1 MDDPSNAQAQPR
13 GPLYALLTANVVS
26 QIGNSLSYLAI
37 PWFVLTTTGSATST
51 GIAVAVGAL
60 PVVVAG
66 IFGGAVVD
74 RFGYKPASIVSDI
87 VSCVTVLLIP
97 LLHQTIG
104 IEFWQLLVLVFLGA
118 LLDMPGSSARS
129 SLFPELVSGTGLT
142 LERANAAYSVTH
154 RLASTLS
161 APIGGILIAVL
172 GATSLLYLDAAS
184 FAISAGIVALR
195 VPSRPVQH
203 AVSGAQHRLA
213 RYLTEVREGFTFL
226 HRDRQLLWMVLS
238 FSVGGLIA
246 EPLYAVILPVYA
258 NERYGSPVNLGFI
271 FTGLA
276 VGSIVG
282 NVVFAGL
289 NQRLPRSGVIIGGFA
304 LRAMAFWVLFFVPP
318 WGVIAGAIFTGAVL
332 FEPINPL
339 SMTIFQ
345 ERVPAGMR
353 GRVFSAGAALSAGSL
368 PIGILIYGYLLDRIG
383 LDTTLVLFVFVNTA
397 LPVAMYLNPVLRNI
411 RPPVRPMAASE
422 AISPP

>member
-1 MDDPSNAQAQPR
+1 LNDRLHAQPR
-13 GPLYALLTANVVS
+13 GPLYALLTANVISHV
-26 QIGNSLSYLAI
+26 GNSLSYLAI

-60 PVVVAG
+60 PVIIVG

-74 RFGYKPASIVSDI
+74 RLGYKPASIVSDI
-87 VSCVTVLLIP
+87 ASCVTVMLIP

-142 LERANAAYSVTH
+142 LERANAAYSVSN

-161 APIGGILIAVL
+161 APIGGILIAIL
-172 GATSLLYLDAAS
+172 GATTLLYLDAAT
-184 FAISAGIVALR
+184 FAISAAIVALR
-195 VPSRPVQH
+195 VPSPPVQH
-203 AVSGAQHRLA
+203 AMSDAQHALA
-213 RYLTEVREGFTFL
+213 RYLGDIREGFAFL

-258 NERYGSPVNLGFI
+258 NERYGSAVNLGFI

-304 LRAMAFWVLFFVPP
+304 LRAIAFWVLFFVPP
-318 WGVIAGAIFTGAVL
+318 WGVIAGAIFIGAVL

-339 SMTIFQ
+339 YMTIFQ
-345 ERVPAGMR
+345 ERVPTGMR
-353 GRVFSAGAALSAGSL
+353 GRVFSAGGALGAGTL
-368 PIGILIYGYLLDRIG
+368 PIGILVYGYLLDRIG
-383 LDTTLVLFVFVNTA
+383 LDATLTLFVIVNTM
-397 LPVAMYLNPVLRNI
+397 LPIAMYLNPVLRNI
-411 RPPVRPMAASE
+411 RPPLKVNAASE
-422 AISPP
+422 PVSSP